1 MSTSGRGRSKRSYR
15 PRVEGLESL
24 RLLAGAA
31 SLPLGV
37 PIAIDPTSTPAAS
50 GSDAIGSSDA
60 WDAAL
65 LRSQV
70 SDLIGPSALTS
81 TTTADADAIVSGLA
95 QLDRYLNRAWY
106 RAGIAPQQHDDCT
119 QAVYTTLLQSLGR
132 DRFDGLLTDIGEWGI
147 REVLSRETPEGP
159 DFFRA
164 IDTVKKRAQREKT
177 FQPIDAVEI
186 ADVSVA
192 TPGQVDRRGALFEAI
207 EQSLNPREAALI
219 QATIQGET
227 PAEIAQKWGVAPKT
241 VSNEKSRAIQ
251 KLRDALGT
259 DLDAVERP
267 SVARDASPP
276 EANGSGAEA
285 GGDGATGGSAVGGSA
300 SSGASAA

>member
-1 MSTSGRGRSKRSYR
+1 MGESGRGRSKRSYR

-31 SLPLGV
+31 SLSMGL
-37 PIAIDPTSTPAAS
+37 PIAIDPASPTVES
-50 GSDAIGSSDA
+50 GSGPIAADA

-70 SDLIGPSALTS
+70 ADLLGPASTSS
-81 TTTADADAIVSGLA
+81 TTTADADSIVSGLA

-132 DRFDGLLTDIGEWGI
+132 DRFDGLLSDIGEWGI
-147 REVLSRETPEGP
+147 RDVLSRETPEGP

-177 FQPIDAVEI
+177 FQPIESADLADASDTDRQ
-186 ADVSVA
+186 A
-192 TPGQVDRRGALFEAI
+192 DRRGALLEAI
-207 EQSLNPREAALI
+207 DRALSPREAALI
-219 QATIQGET
+219 RATIRGET
-227 PAEIAQKWGVAPKT
+227 PAEIAQQWGVAPKT

-259 DLDAVERP
+259 EADAEDPTRP
-267 SVARDASPP
+267 STVTEGPGPAPASDAS
-276 EANGSGAEA
+276 A
-285 GGDGATGGSAVGGSA
+285 DGSAPAAPASGG
-300 SSGASAA
+300 AAAA

>member
-1 MSTSGRGRSKRSYR
+1 MSQSGRGRSKRSYR

-24 RLLAGAA
+24 RLLAGASA
-31 SLPLGV
+31 LPLGV
-37 PIAIDPTSTPAAS
+37 PIAIDPTSAPASS
-50 GSDAIGSSDA
+50 GSGVVGAGDA

-70 SDLIGPSALTS
+70 ADLIGPAGSS
-81 TTTADADAIVSGLA
+81 TTSTADADAIVSGLA

-119 QAVYTTLLQSLGR
+119 QAVYTTLLQTLGR
-132 DRFDGLLTDIGEWGI
+132 GRFDGLLADIGESGI

-177 FQPIDAVEI
+177 FQPIDAVDV
-186 ADVSVA
+186 ADASA
-192 TPGQVDRRGALFEAI
+192 AAPGQAEWRGALLEAI

-251 KLRDALGT
+251 KLRDALGA
-259 DLDAVERP
+259 DLDAGDRP
-267 SVARDASPP
+267 ASAKDAPR
-276 EANGSGAEA
+276 AEA
-285 GGDGATGGSAVGGSA
+285 GAPEAAAPAGPADGGTA

>member
-1 MSTSGRGRSKRSYR
+1 MSKGGRGRSKRSYR

-31 SLPLGV
+31 SLPMGV
-37 PIAIDPTSTPAAS
+37 PIAIDPASAPIES
-50 GSDAIGSSDA
+50 GSGATAPDA

-65 LRSQV
+65 LGSQV
-70 SDLIGPSALTS
+70 ADLLAPASITS
-81 TTTADADAIVSGLA
+81 TTTPDADAIVSGLS

-119 QAVYTTLLQSLGR
+119 QAVYATLLQTLGR
-132 DRFDGLLTDIGEWGI
+132 DRFDGLLTDIGQSGI
-147 REVLSRETPEGP
+147 RDVLSRETPEGP

-177 FQPIDAVEI
+177 FQPIDAVDV
-186 ADVSVA
+186 ADASVA
-192 TPGQVDRRGALFEAI
+192 SPGQSDWRGALFEAI

-251 KLRDALGT
+251 KLRDALGA
-259 DLDAVERP
+259 DAEEF
-267 SVARDASPP
+267 ARKVSSGDDAGMDRGTPGEGPASAGP
-276 EANGSGAEA
+276 AS
-285 GGDGATGGSAVGGSA
+285 GGDSAGSA
-300 SSGASAA
+300 AA